1 MIETIEELANKIGV
15 LVVDAIKKQFLLQGH
30 KLTGKLIDSIEQQV
44 QVRVSGARIQVLAES
59 YAKFVNNGV
68 AAANIPF
75 GGGSGARTSKYIQG
89 LKNFARL
96 RFGVSDKEALSI
108 AFAIARKHKRE
119 GMPTRSS
126 SRFSKTGKRTEAVEE
141 ALEDVN
147 DELNKMIEDTLE
159 VIINLSIEQKI

>member
-15 LVVDAIKKQFLLQGH
+15 LVVDAVKKQFLLQGH

-75 GGGSGARTSKYIQG
+75 GGGRGGTSKYIQG

-96 RFGVSDKEALSI
+96 RFGVTDKEALSI
-108 AFAIARKHKRE
+108 AFAIAKKHKRE

-126 SRFSKTGKRTEAVEE
+126 VRFSKTGKRTEAIED
-141 ALEDVN
+141 ALAEVD
-147 DELNKMIEDTLE
+147 DELNKLIEDTLE
-159 VIINLSIEQKI
+159 VIVNLSIEQKI